1 MAEWRKRARDAK
13 TLSNQKTHWWL
24 PKWREPNRSTRG
36 VSDTAYTTS
45 RTQERTTDEWWSG
58 QMKTL
63 ANGVV
68 GESLDLDE
76 NMLFETQHDVNK
88 LIEQLEK
95 RDEEQA

>member
-1 MAEWRKRARDAK
+1 
-13 TLSNQKTHWWL
+13 
-24 PKWREPNRSTRG
+24 
-36 VSDTAYTTS
+36 
-45 RTQERTTDEWWSG
+45 
-58 QMKTL
+58 MKTL